1 MEYILKGK
9 EKIERSVISK
19 RRDSR
24 MDVKRVKQILS
35 SSSRI
40 DVTYEGVPVWIE
52 SCDEQ
57 SGVAQVYDVSNP
69 GESVHV
75 NVTALEEVIEKTLL
89 IFRSVFLLFHHMCNF
104 LREHKSTN
112 PSTITI
118 TPILANTSKYPKD

>member
-52 SCDEQ
+52 S
-57 SGVAQVYDVSNP
+57 
-69 GESVHV
+69 
-75 NVTALEEVIEKTLL
+75 L
-89 IFRSVFLLFHHMCNF
+89 
-104 LREHKSTN
+104 
-112 PSTITI
+112 
-118 TPILANTSKYPKD
+118 

>member
-75 NVTALEEVIEKTLL
+75 HVNALEESNRKDASKI
-89 IFRSVFLLFHHMCNF
+89 RSVFFVLFHHTRNF
-104 LREHKSTN
+104 FREEKEYKS
-112 PSTITI
+112 
-118 TPILANTSKYPKD
+118 